1 MAGIHRFKLLS
12 VVVLVLALVVG
23 AGVVGQA
30 QEQVVTIRAWT
41 VGPDTPAFYR
51 AVNLELAAERLN
63 RMLADAGSPIRV
75 EVDADFWTES
85 WDSYRRRAILAFES
99 GDRDSDSGHY
109 QLEPP
114 GHPRLGRSRL
124 AGAYG
129 RLHRALLGYGVP
141 GLLPALVGRRQL
153 QRPALGRAAGR

>member
-12 VVVLVLALVVG
+12 VIVLVLALVVG

-63 RMLADAGSPIRV
+63 RMLAEAGSPIRV

-85 WDSYRRRAILAFES
+85 WDSYRRR
-99 GDRDSDSGHY
+99 D
-109 QLEPP
+109 
-114 GHPRLGRSRL
+114 
-124 AGAYG
+124 
-129 RLHRALLGYGVP
+129 
-141 GLLPALVGRRQL
+141 
-153 QRPALGRAAGR
+153 QRH